1 MAADRGDLAFQQAH
15 IRQLA
20 PVHRKNSQPQPQLHL
35 HLHLRRAAIA
45 IPGELVAGLRPW
57 RVGVVPAMTEG
68 AGGGKPQEP
77 LKKRTQPDQYRRTM
91 R

>member
-20 PVHRKNSQPQPQLHL
+20 PVHRKNSQPQL

-77 LKKRTQPDQYRRTM
+77 LKNGRNPISTGVP
-91 R
+91 